1 MGNISGI
8 HKLSAIITAFLG
20 VGRSGEWSL
29 CSYKGSKWDHALDS
43 FTMDWNQ
50 KKTAKQ
56 SPMNFFPDKEHYEM
70 DFYTALGYLALVSN
84 GNASISGTENTSM
97 FPFIQQNDLENFG
110 AARVMTNYLRSSL
123 VHDRKK
129 ELWKDICGTGL
140 RSGAATTMFAKG
152 LSIAEVSL
160 RGGWYFT
167 DITKAYEYLIAED

>member
-1 MGNISGI
+1 
-8 HKLSAIITAFLG
+8 
-20 VGRSGEWSL
+20 
-29 CSYKGSKWDHALDS
+29 
-43 FTMDWNQ
+43 
-50 KKTAKQ
+50 
-56 SPMNFFPDKEHYEM
+56 
-70 DFYTALGYLALVSN
+70 
-84 GNASISGTENTSM
+84 M

-167 DITKAYEYLIAED
+167 DITKAYEYLIAEDYTVSLGGKVLAGWDKKHICAVPKCKFMSTMSDKKRRDFEVFMNHFR